1 MFSVQLRDVPE
12 HHVVV
17 ERGTVAQ
24 AELSEY
30 LKGAMARVHARA
42 QEHGGVAGTTAWPYL
57 HREDRPDEPVF
68 FVVYHGDPNEGPVL
82 VEACAPVPTEG
93 ADVVSQPAHREAFVR
108 LTRAQTAPPLI
119 GDAYQA
125 VEAWILG
132 QNLKID
138 GPPREVYYTDF
149 FSAGPDDDVFDVAF
163 PVA

>member
-57 HREDRPDEPVF
+57 HRDDRPDEPVF
-68 FVVYHGDPNEGPVL
+68 FVVYHGNPNEGPVL
-82 VEACAPVPTEG
+82 VETCAPVRTEG
-93 ADVVSQPAHREAFVR
+93 ADIVSQPAHREAFVR

-119 GDAYQA
+119 GEAYQA

-149 FSAGPDDDVFDVAF
+149 FGAGPDDDVFDVAF